1 LVLVFTSI
9 VDTESLNWVATKA
22 VLPSGVNATP
32 NGNKPTA
39 MSVGFLVLV
48 FTSIVDTGLSRWL
61 MTNRVLPSGVNA
73 SPSGRMD
80 EDPLAQENVRL
91 RDQLSKD

>member
-1 LVLVFTSI
+1 VIATWTGCLPTGMSSGSLVLVFTSI
-9 VDTESLNWVATKA
+9 VDTESLNWLATKA
-22 VLPSGVNATP
+22 
-32 NGNKPTA
+32 
-39 MSVGFLVLV
+39 
-48 FTSIVDTGLSRWL
+48 
-61 MTNRVLPSGVNA
+61 VLPSGVNA